1 MGQALDLGLAF
12 VWEVLPAV
20 QVPFKCRLGANCA
33 CVENAEWD
41 LQWGGDSVYCQGVL
55 CIEKTELSSGPACW
69 KSAVMTVEFITYCLG
84 TGSVYRKGRTKEL
97 HEPLSL

>member
-1 MGQALDLGLAF
+1 VGQALDLGLAF

-55 CIEKTELSSGPACW
+55 CIEKTEE
-69 KSAVMTVEFITYCLG
+69 KSYMNHFHQDQHMENCG
-84 TGSVYRKGRTKEL
+84 DDC
-97 HEPLSL
+97 